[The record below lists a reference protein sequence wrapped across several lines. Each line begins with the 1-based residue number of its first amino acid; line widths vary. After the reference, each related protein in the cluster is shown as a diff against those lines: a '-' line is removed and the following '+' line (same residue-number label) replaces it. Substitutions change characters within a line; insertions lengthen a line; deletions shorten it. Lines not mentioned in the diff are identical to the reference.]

1 MARAEKRASGQP
13 PSNTNRRDPMTI
25 LAHPI
30 IRTLGP
36 LALKVGV
43 VIMLKLLE
51 RARR

>member
-1 MARAEKRASGQP
+1 
-13 PSNTNRRDPMTI
+13 MTI

-43 VIMLKLLE
+43 VIMFKLLE
-51 RARR
+51 RARRAG